1 MGRERDHQKTPYKRE
16 RNRDHP
22 TTSYER
28 KIEREREIIKGNQG
42 NYKIQKR
49 NPYSTCLNTYLG
61 SSATQAMCASWQ
73 SSTIADM
80 QDIVI

>member
-1 MGRERDHQKTPYKRE
+1 MDQYLSYRRCL
-16 RNRDHP
+16 
-22 TTSYER
+22 TT
-28 KIEREREIIKGNQG
+28 
-42 NYKIQKR
+42 
-49 NPYSTCLNTYLG
+49 TYLG